1 MYKLN
6 QKERIMMNKPYFTRK
21 NLIAIAMAF
30 FYSFLLL
37 FVGLCLEG
45 SFTFA
50 NKDNP
55 LAMIAEALNFKLVSY
70 GVSGYICLILIAIYV
85 VVGTIFIIYERRY
98 AIVNN
103 KNPYS
108 LKMIGIYIG
117 TGIVCLILSLGIGL
131 ILQSP
136 LNKKNIGNALTA
148 VWQSVVL
155 TTFIYVLI
163 VLFISAILMLVVNL
177 IFIDKPYRFFNK
189 NNTIE
194 FEDEDLHS
202 EDTNVISNFDPLPVT
217 SVSQAA
223 NPTSIPSQVEAPTK
237 GETLAE
243 EKLGNREKVF
253 PSLSKID
260 AQYEGFSVE
269 KIPTDAYSLEEIC
282 HLFRNYLAKE
292 EKLYFDIDTLR
303 IFVSSFITS
312 HFMILEGLSGTGKS
326 TLPRYFAKIYL
337 AHVLFVPVQATS
349 RDKTQILGYF
359 NDFSKTY
366 VETDFLTQLYEAN
379 YNPDQI
385 HLFVLDEMNI
395 SRVEYYFADFLSVL
409 EYPADSWKLRIMQ
422 LPYQFIPPVK
432 LQEGIIQIPENTY
445 FIGTANKDDSTF
457 SITDKVYDRAI
468 TIDFDN
474 RNIPFEVTEEVK
486 TIHLSYSRFHEL
498 LTQAIETPEYQ
509 MTAADYEKFN
519 KICEYIDE
527 TFDITFGNRVMNQ
540 IRTLVPAFIACG
552 GQKEVV
558 LDFLLARKIL
568 VKLEGRFEEYIK
580 TGLKHLS
587 TLLEKHYGHT
597 FVKSEKIIQ
606 SLIRKL

>member
-1 MYKLN
+1 
-6 QKERIMMNKPYFTRK
+6 MMNKPYFTRK

-37 FVGLCLEG
+37 FVGLCIEG
-45 SFTFA
+45 SFKFA
-50 NKDNP
+50 NEDNP
-55 LAMIAEALNFKLVSY
+55 IAMIAETLNFKLVSY

-85 VVGTIFIIYERRY
+85 VAGAIFIIYERRY

-103 KNPYS
+103 KSPYS
-108 LKMIGIYIG
+108 AKMIGIYCA
-117 TGIVCLILSLGIGL
+117 TGLVCLLLSLGIGI

-136 LNKKNIGNALTA
+136 LNKENIGNVLTA
-148 VWQSVVL
+148 VWQSVLL
-155 TTFIYVLI
+155 TTAIYILI
-163 VLFISAILMLVVNL
+163 ALFISAILMLVVNL
-177 IFIDKPYRFFNK
+177 IFIDKPYRFFSKRNA
-189 NNTIE
+189 IE
-194 FEDEDLHS
+194 FEDEDLTPS
-202 EDTNVISNFDPLPVT
+202 DNNVTASFDPLPVATT
-217 SVSQAA
+217 SQQITASSPSATPL
-223 NPTSIPSQVEAPTK
+223 NTNEGFDYTS
-237 GETLAE
+237 E
-243 EKLGNREKVF
+243 EKLGTREKVF

-260 AQYEGFSVE
+260 DQYEGYAIES
-269 KIPTDAYSLEEIC
+269 IPSDDYSLEQIC
-282 HLFRNYLAKE
+282 HMFRNYLAKE

-326 TLPRYFAKIYL
+326 SLPRYFAKFIH
-337 AHVLFVPVQATS
+337 ANVLFIPVQATW
-349 RDKTQILGYF
+349 RDKTHILGYF

-366 VETDFLTQLYEAN
+366 AETDFLIHLYEAN
-379 YNPDQI
+379 YNPDRI

-422 LPYQFIPPVK
+422 LPYQFIPPAK
-432 LQEGIIQIPENTY
+432 LPDGFIQIPENVY
-445 FIGTANKDDSTF
+445 FVGTANKDDSTF

-474 RNIPFEVTEEVK
+474 RNIPFEVKEEAK
-486 TIHLSYSRFHEL
+486 TIQLSYSKFNEL
-498 LTQAIETPEYQ
+498 LTKAIQTPDYQ
-509 MTAADYEKFN
+509 MTPSDYEKFQ
-519 KICEYIDE
+519 KICDYIDE

-540 IRTLVPAFIACG
+540 ISTLVPAFIACG

-580 TGLKHLS
+580 TGLKHLL
-587 TLLEKHYGHT
+587 TLIEKQYGNT